1 MSNISVGKKAPN
13 FKYIDSDGNSLS
25 LSDHKGQKVL
35 IYFYPRDNTPGC
47 TKQACSLRDSMDDL
61 LEKNIKVIGVSKDS
75 EKSHAN
81 FKSKFNLNFDLV
93 PDTDKKIISS
103 YGVLNEKGSANRK
116 SFLVDEQGNIL
127 FIWDKVK
134 AATHG
139 EEVLSCLDL

>member
-25 LSDHKGQKVL
+25 LSDLKGQKVL

-93 PDTDKKIISS
+93 PDPDKKIISS

-116 SFLVDEQGNIL
+116 SFLVDEQGKIL

-134 AATHG
+134 AASHG
-139 EEVLSCLDL
+139 EEV

>member
-13 FKYIDSDGNSLS
+13 FKYIDSDGNLLS

-61 LEKNIKVIGVSKDS
+61 LQKNIKVIGVSKDS

-93 PDTDKKIISS
+93 PDPDKKIISS

-116 SFLVDEQGNIL
+116 SFLVDEQGKIL

-134 AATHG
+134 AASHG
-139 EEVLSCLDL
+139 EEVLSFLDL

>member
-13 FKYIDSDGNSLS
+13 FKYIDSDGNLLS

-93 PDTDKKIISS
+93 PDPDKKIISS

-116 SFLVDEQGNIL
+116 SFLVDEQGKIL

-134 AATHG
+134 AASHG
-139 EEVLSCLDL
+139 EEVLSFLDL

>member
-1 MSNISVGKKAPN
+1 MNNLSVGKEAPN
-13 FKYIDSDGNSLS
+13 FKYISSDGNSLS
-25 LSDHKGQKVL
+25 LSDFKGQKVL

-47 TKQACSLRDSMDDL
+47 TKQACSLRDSMDLL

-81 FKSKFNLNFDLV
+81 FRSKFNLNFDLV
-93 PDTDKKIISS
+93 ADPDKKIISS

-116 SFLVDEQGNIL
+116 SFLIDEQGKIL

-134 AATHG
+134 AASHG
-139 EEVLSCLDL
+139 EEVLSFLDL

>member
-134 AATHG
+134 AASHG
-139 EEVLSCLDL
+139 EEVLSLLDL

>member
-13 FKYIDSDGNSLS
+13 FKYIDSDGNSSS
-25 LSDHKGQKVL
+25 LSDYKGQKVL

-93 PDTDKKIISS
+93 PDPDKKIISS

-116 SFLVDEQGNIL
+116 SFLVDEQGKIL

-134 AATHG
+134 AASHG
-139 EEVLSCLDL
+139 EEVLSFLDL

>member
-25 LSDHKGQKVL
+25 LSDLKGQKVL

-61 LEKNIKVIGVSKDS
+61 LQKNIKVIGVSKDS

-93 PDTDKKIISS
+93 PDPDKKIISS

-116 SFLVDEQGNIL
+116 SFLVDEQGKIL

-134 AATHG
+134 AASHG
-139 EEVLSCLDL
+139 EEVLSFLDL

>member
-93 PDTDKKIISS
+93 PDPDKKIISS

-116 SFLVDEQGNIL
+116 SFLVDEQGKIL

-134 AATHG
+134 AASHG
-139 EEVLSCLDL
+139 EEVLSFLDL

>member
-13 FKYIDSDGNSLS
+13 FKYTDSDGNLLS

-61 LEKNIKVIGVSKDS
+61 LQKNIKVIGVSKDS

-93 PDTDKKIISS
+93 PDPDKKIISS

-116 SFLVDEQGNIL
+116 SFLVDEQGKIL

-134 AATHG
+134 AASHG
-139 EEVLSCLDL
+139 EEVLSFLDL

>member
-93 PDTDKKIISS
+93 PDPDKKIISS

-134 AATHG
+134 AASHG
-139 EEVLSCLDL
+139 EEVLSFLDL

>member
-13 FKYIDSDGNSLS
+13 FKYIDSDGNSSS
-25 LSDHKGQKVL
+25 LSDYKGQKVL

-47 TKQACSLRDSMDDL
+47 TKQACSLRDSIDDL
-61 LEKNIKVIGVSKDS
+61 LEKKIKVIGISKDS

-93 PDTDKKIISS
+93 PDPDKKIISS

-116 SFLVDEQGNIL
+116 SFLVDEEGKIL

-134 AATHG
+134 AASHG
-139 EEVLSCLDL
+139 EEVLSFLNL

>member
-25 LSDHKGQKVL
+25 LSDYKGQKVL

-93 PDTDKKIISS
+93 PDPDKKIISS

-116 SFLVDEQGNIL
+116 SFLVDEQGKIL

-134 AATHG
+134 AASHG
-139 EEVLSCLDL
+139 EEVLSFLDL

>member
-81 FKSKFNLNFDLV
+81 FKYKFNLNFDLV

-134 AATHG
+134 ADSHG
-139 EEVLSCLDL
+139 EEVLSLLDL

>member
-25 LSDHKGQKVL
+25 LSDYKGQKVL

-81 FKSKFNLNFDLV
+81 LKSKFNLNFDLV
-93 PDTDKKIISS
+93 SDPDKKIISS

-116 SFLVDEQGNIL
+116 SFLVDEQGKIL

-134 AATHG
+134 AASHG
-139 EEVLSCLDL
+139 EEVLSFLDL

>member
-134 AATHG
+134 AASHG
-139 EEVLSCLDL
+139 EEVLSFLDL

>member
-1 MSNISVGKKAPN
+1 
-13 FKYIDSDGNSLS
+13 
-25 LSDHKGQKVL
+25 
-35 IYFYPRDNTPGC
+35 
-47 TKQACSLRDSMDDL
+47 MDDL

-93 PDTDKKIISS
+93 PDPDKKIISS

-116 SFLVDEQGNIL
+116 SFLVDEEGKIL

-134 AATHG
+134 AASHG
-139 EEVLSCLDL
+139 EEVLSFLDL